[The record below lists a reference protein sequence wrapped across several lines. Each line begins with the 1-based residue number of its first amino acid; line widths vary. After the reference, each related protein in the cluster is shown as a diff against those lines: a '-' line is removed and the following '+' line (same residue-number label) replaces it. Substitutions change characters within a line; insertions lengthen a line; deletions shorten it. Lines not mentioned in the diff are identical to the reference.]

1 MPLEAEDPARVHT
14 VLPPSHAGDFT
25 LAQQGCGE
33 GRGHPGEHFPQ
44 PTGQHPPAP
53 VSPLSS
59 HAGDGR
65 PPKPQLPQEESGE
78 EPGVN
83 RHFSLNGIDYFC
95 NQHLKLNI
103 HYYRIPKQK

>member
-1 MPLEAEDPARVHT
+1 MKGISLRHNKDMEKEEGIQESIC
-14 VLPPSHAGDFT
+14 PSPRAST
-25 LAQQGCGE
+25 LL
-33 GRGHPGEHFPQ
+33 
-44 PTGQHPPAP
+44 AP

-65 PPKPQLPQEESGE
+65 PPKPQLPQEESRE